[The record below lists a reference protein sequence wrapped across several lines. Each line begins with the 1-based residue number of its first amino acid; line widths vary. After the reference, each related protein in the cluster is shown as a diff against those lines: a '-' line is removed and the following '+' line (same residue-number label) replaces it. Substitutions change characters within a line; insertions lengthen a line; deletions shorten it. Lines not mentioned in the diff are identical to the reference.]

1 MSTDQPIRVAICD
14 DHRIVADGIRSLLRD
29 VPGFLVVGEAHD
41 GGSLMTLLQVLSVDV
56 VLMDI
61 NLKTENGIDL
71 TRRVLEKHPAVRVLG
86 LTMRTDLPSVRDLF
100 AAGARG
106 YLLKHTD
113 VEELCLAIRTVHG
126 GGTFM
131 GEEIAQIVAH
141 TGAHRDAAG
150 PDLNAREQAILQL
163 LSDGFTTRSIADK
176 IFLSEETVKW
186 YRKNLLARFDQPN
199 VAALIKWAMREGLVK

>member
-1 MSTDQPIRVAICD
+1 MSMDKPIRLAICD

-41 GGSLMTLLQVLSVDV
+41 GASLTALLQVLHVDV

-71 TRRVLEKHPAVRVLG
+71 TRRVLDKHPTVRVLG

-100 AAGARG
+100 AAGAHG

-113 VEELCLAIRTVHG
+113 MEELCLAIRTVHG
-126 GGTFM
+126 GGRFM
-131 GEEIAQIVAH
+131 GEEIAGIMAH
-141 TGAHRDAAG
+141 IGAHRDAAG
-150 PDLNAREQAILQL
+150 PDLNAREQAILQM
-163 LSDGFTTRSIADK
+163 LSDGLTTRSIADR

-199 VAALIKWAMREGLVK
+199 VAALVKWAVQEGLVQ